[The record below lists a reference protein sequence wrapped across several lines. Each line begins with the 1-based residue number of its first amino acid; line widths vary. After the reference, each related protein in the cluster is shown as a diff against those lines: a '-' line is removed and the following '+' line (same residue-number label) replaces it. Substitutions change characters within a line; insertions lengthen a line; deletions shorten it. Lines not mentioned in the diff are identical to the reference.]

1 MRSFFKFYFFSF
13 FGGAGADKSTP
24 IFKFHNLFVFL
35 FFIRRVGTRS
45 TPDPQEG
52 FWKEEQNSTQLPT
65 QHQELTTLVED
76 PLGGE
81 EPPVVV
87 GEPPAEEQE
96 EQQQQVDPLCR

>member
-24 IFKFHNLFVFL
+24 IFKFYIFFCIL
-35 FFIRRVGTRS
+35 FFIRRVDTRS